1 MSHKI
6 LYGIAAA
13 LSDDVT
19 VTLNANDHREW
30 SANGEVISSTV
41 RVRKP
46 DR

>member
-6 LYGIAAA
+6 FYGIAAV

-19 VTLNANDHREW
+19 VTLNATGHSEW

-41 RVRKP
+41 RVQKP
-46 DR
+46 AR